1 MTTTT
6 IQTTSSHT
14 HIVPRGR
21 LFAVLFGLG
30 LLGVLALLQLPVQLP
45 AGVEAPLS
53 PELLQWL
60 GIAQS
65 ALLLAIAVTIG
76 LFTAPKVGL
85 AAPVV
90 NAVVTGQPWLPP
102 LRGQL
107 RPALVGAILGALV
120 LFVYGL
126 LQPLLMP
133 ELLIAAQGSEPPL
146 LMRVLYGGI
155 TEELLLRWGVMS
167 LLVWLIW
174 RVGQRGRGEVRSGI
188 VWAGNLLAALLFG
201 IGHLPAL
208 AAFGVAFTVPMVL
221 AVVIGNALAGIVF
234 GWLYW
239 RKGLEAAILAHA
251 GTHVITVF
259 VSLPLLNLLL
269 S

>member
-1 MTTTT
+1 MTTIH
-6 IQTTSSHT
+6 IQKPGLR
-14 HIVPRGR
+14 VAPRGR
-21 LFAVLFGLG
+21 LFIVLFGLG
-30 LLGVLALLQLPVQLP
+30 LLGVFSLLQVPVQLP

-53 PELLQWL
+53 PELLQWI

-76 LFTAPKVGL
+76 LFTASKVGL
-85 AAPVV
+85 AAPVA
-90 NAVVTGQPWLPP
+90 NAVVTGQPWWPL

-107 RPALVGAILGALV
+107 RPALVGAILGAIV

-133 ELLIAAQGSEPPL
+133 ELLVAAQGTEVPL

-155 TEELLLRWGVMS
+155 TEEILLRWGIMS
-167 LLVWLIW
+167 LLVWLLW
-174 RVGQRGRGEVRSGI
+174 RVGQRGQGVVHSGI
-188 VWAGNLLAALLFG
+188 VWSGTLAAALLFG
-201 IGHLPAL
+201 VGHLPAL

-221 AVVIGNALAGIVF
+221 AVVIGNALAGVIF

-251 GTHVITVF
+251 GTHVITIF
-259 VSLPLLNLLL
+259 VSLPLLKLLL
-269 S
+269 A

>member
-30 LLGVLALLQLPVQLP
+30 LLGVLSLLQLPVQLP

-53 PELLQWL
+53 PEVLRWL
-60 GIAQS
+60 GLAQS
-65 ALLLAIAVTIG
+65 ALLVAIAVTIG
-76 LFTAPKVGL
+76 LVTAPKVAL
-85 AAPVV
+85 AAPV
-90 NAVVTGQPWLPP
+90 ATALVTGQSWWQP
-102 LRGQL
+102 LRGQW
-107 RPALVGAILGALV
+107 RAALVGAALGALV
-120 LFVYGL
+120 LFIYGL

-133 ELLIAAQGSEPPL
+133 ELLAAAQGTEMPL
-146 LMRVLYGGI
+146 LLRVLYGGI
-155 TEELLLRWGVMS
+155 TEEILLRWGVMS
-167 LLVWLIW
+167 LLVWLVW
-174 RVGQRGRGEVRSGI
+174 RVGQRGQRAPHPGVVWSGN
-188 VWAGNLLAALLFG
+188 VLAALLFG
-201 IGHLPAL
+201 AGHLPAL

-221 AVVIGNALAGIVF
+221 AVVIGNALAGIIF

-239 RKGLEAAILAHA
+239 RKGLEAAMLAHA